1 MDENDVRLRERLTE
15 VEASCKSA
23 HKRLDKQENIIEN
36 IRSIVEEMKFM
47 REDLNAVAEKVGELE
62 SKPAKHWYLLVTAL
76 ISATASGIL
85 GFAISH
91 LLG

>member
-47 REDLNAVAEKVGELE
+47 REDLNAVATKVGELE
-62 SKPAKHWYLLVTAL
+62 SKPAKHWDLLVAAL